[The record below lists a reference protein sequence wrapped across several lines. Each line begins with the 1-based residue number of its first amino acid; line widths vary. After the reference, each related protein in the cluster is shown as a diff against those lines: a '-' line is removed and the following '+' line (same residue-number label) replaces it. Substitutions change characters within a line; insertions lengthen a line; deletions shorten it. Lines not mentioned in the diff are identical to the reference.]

1 MKLLNKVAIVTGGS
15 SGIGKAGAIALAIE
29 GADIL
34 LTFRS
39 NESGAIST
47 KNEINSLGRKCEI
60 IKADLTNIKD
70 IENVIMHTVNIFKGI
85 DILVNNAG
93 DSSFIEFL
101 DDSIENLNY
110 LFDIN
115 VKSIFLLSQLAAR
128 EMIKRGGGSIIN
140 VTSISGISVNA
151 SGLTSYCTTKAAA
164 NMLTR
169 GMAKDLAEFNI
180 RVNAIL
186 PGSINTPLTW
196 KKASN
201 EVIEM
206 TIEKTPLKKIG
217 EPEDIAKMI
226 VFLST
231 SDSNFMTGSLV
242 VIDGGLTL

>member
-1 MKLLNKVAIVTGGS
+1 MQLKNKVAIVTGAS
-15 SGIGKAGAIALAIE
+15 SGIGRAGAISLAKE

-39 NESGAIST
+39 NKEGAINV
-47 KNEINSLGRKCEI
+47 KKEIIGLGRKCEI
-60 IKADLTNIKD
+60 IKAELSNPEDIKKITKYAID
-70 IENVIMHTVNIFKGI
+70 KFKGI

-93 DSSFIEFL
+93 DSNFIEFL

-169 GMAKDLAEFNI
+169 GMAKDLAKFNI

-242 VIDGGLTL
+242 IIDGGLTL